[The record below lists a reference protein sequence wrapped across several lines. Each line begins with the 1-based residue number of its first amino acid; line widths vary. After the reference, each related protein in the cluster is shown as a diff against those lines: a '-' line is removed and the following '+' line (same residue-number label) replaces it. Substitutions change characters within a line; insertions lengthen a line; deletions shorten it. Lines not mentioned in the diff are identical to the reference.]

1 MMKLSKKVV
10 KRLILSCALVSALG
24 LYTYT
29 TVIPSVIKNEKV
41 LSYIENKL
49 DKEMGLDVTI
59 QKPELKTG
67 LNTEIGFTVDLIDL
81 KKGEEQLLLVENFRT
96 RFSLAE
102 VFKKKV
108 VFKTLGAKKVFA
120 DVNKLMALIP
130 AQEQQT
136 KTEQKND
143 WEIDTFD
150 ALLYLGESHII
161 YNITPETKIELQ
173 ANKLGLNN
181 RNKKE
186 RFVHFNFNADITKG
200 NEKVNIRFAD
210 ENKIIIGNKKLLVKD
225 CPLFINDSALFFNA
239 EASRSTGYFLEV
251 YAKKFKIEDIL
262 ELLDTNIVEN
272 NVSEMLAILDK
283 IKGTFDLN
291 IRMTK
296 SGITGDIKLNEL
308 SSKLLLLN
316 NLPFTLNSGDIEIK
330 GNDLILK
337 GFKGFYAN
345 KKVNDFEFEGKVED
359 YLKTAK
365 TSIKALATVTNDLM
379 QNYVSQ
385 VAGMQL
391 NLTDNCKTAVLV
403 DTNNADIDVKVTG
416 KIDSGKD
423 LLVNKASFSPVDYDR
438 AYLADMSMR
447 GDKLTINKLNYY
459 IAKQLTK
466 ANKGMEPILTFN
478 GNVRMSDGFL
488 YDFGFDIPHP
498 LPSEFLNVLI
508 GQKLLKGGSFF
519 GNLEYDNN
527 GKFPILNGNL
537 QAQNIRIPTQRMS
550 LKSGTIVTVD
560 DVVRINAEGR
570 FRRANYT
577 FSGDIL
583 NNLLFPII
591 VKDTN
596 LTLDYIDVE
605 KLLLSMNAQTDSI
618 QVIEEEL
625 LEEEEILEEELQ
637 TFDIRNIIVE
647 NCVVKILK
655 GKYKVIDFAN
665 LEADMS
671 LDKNGIFKLKSNRF
685 DIAEGIS
692 SVDVNC
698 DLVKFLY
705 KIKLGIKD
713 VDANAIST
721 ALLNLSKEIT
731 GKASGIIDLNMDE
744 SLKLNGE
751 MKFIIKD
758 GTIQKVGL
766 VEYALK
772 FASLFRNPIAM
783 ISPSIITDL
792 VNIPEGNFD
801 TIKGEMY
808 LKDNKVELM
817 KIKSSAPQLSAYIVG
832 CYNIENSDSILRIY
846 TKFSNKNKG
855 FAGFLRNISLNSL
868 ANRIQTKSR
877 NDENYYASELA
888 QLPPIDADEKDCQI
902 FVTKVDGDVEHFNFL
917 SSLKKI
923 K

>member
-10 KRLILSCALVSALG
+10 KRVILSCALVGALG

-29 TVIPSVIKNEKV
+29 TVIPSLVKNEKV
-41 LSYIENKL
+41 ISYIENKL
-49 DKEMGLDVTI
+49 DKSLGLDVNI
-59 QKPELKTG
+59 KKPELKTG
-67 LNTEIGFTVDLIDL
+67 FNTEIAFTVDLIDL
-81 KKGEEQLLLVENFRT
+81 KKGNEQLLLVEKFRT
-96 RFSLAE
+96 KFSFAE
-102 VFKKKV
+102 IFKKRI
-108 VFKTLGAKKVFA
+108 VFKTLGARKIFA
-120 DVNKLMALIP
+120 DVNKLMALAP
-130 AQEQQT
+130 AQEQPQ
-136 KTEQKND
+136 KEQKKND

-150 ALLYLGESHII
+150 ALLYLGESYII
-161 YNITPETKIELQ
+161 YNLNPETKIELQ

-186 RFVHFNFNADITKG
+186 RFIHFNFNADITKG
-200 NEKVNIRFAD
+200 KEKVNVRFAD

-225 CPLFINDSALFFNA
+225 CPLFINDSSLFFNA
-239 EASRSTGYFLEV
+239 EASRTTGYFLEV
-251 YAKKFKIEDIL
+251 YANQFQIQDVL
-262 ELLDTNIVEN
+262 ELLDTNIIEN
-272 NVSEMLAILDK
+272 NVNEMLAILDK
-283 IKGTFDLN
+283 IKGSFDLN

-296 SGITGDIKLNEL
+296 EGISGDIKLNEL
-308 SSKLLLLN
+308 SSKLIPLN
-316 NLPFTLNSGDIEIK
+316 NLPFTVNAGDIELK
-330 GNDLILK
+330 GNDLFLK

-345 KKVNDFEFEGKVED
+345 KKSNDFEFEGKVED

-365 TSIKALATVTNDLM
+365 TSIKVLATLSNDLL
-379 QNYVSQ
+379 QNYVSK
-385 VAGMQL
+385 VAGMEL
-391 NLTDNCKTAVLV
+391 NLTDNCRTAVFV
-403 DTNNADIDVKVTG
+403 DTNNADVDVKVTG

-423 LLVNKASFSPVDYDR
+423 ILVNKASFSPVNYDR
-438 AYLADMSMR
+438 AYLADFSMR

-459 IAKQLTK
+459 IAKELTK
-466 ANKGMEPILTFN
+466 ASKGIEPILTFN

-488 YDFGFDIPHP
+488 YDFGFNIPKP

-508 GQKLLKGGSFF
+508 GQKMFKNGTFF

-527 GKFPILNGNL
+527 GSYPTLNGNL
-537 QAQNIRIPTQRMS
+537 QAENIRIPSQRMS
-550 LKSGTIVTVD
+550 LKSGTIITVD

-583 NNLLFPII
+583 NKILFPIV
-591 VKDTN
+591 VKDTR

-605 KLLLSMNAQTDSI
+605 RLLLSMNAQTDSI

-625 LEEEEILEEELQ
+625 LAEEEIMEEELQ
-637 TFDIRNIIVE
+637 EFDIRNVIVE

-671 LDKNGIFKLKSNRF
+671 LDKNGMFKLKSNRF

-698 DLVKFLY
+698 DLIKLLY
-705 KIKLGIKD
+705 NIKLGIKD

-731 GKASGIIDLNMDE
+731 GKASGIIDLNMDK
-744 SLKLNGE
+744 SLKLNGN

-766 VEYALK
+766 VEYVLK

-783 ISPSIITDL
+783 ISPSVITDL
-792 VNIPEGNFD
+792 VNVPEGNFD
-801 TIKGEMY
+801 TIKGEMI
-808 LKDNKVELM
+808 LKDNRVELM

-832 CYNIENSDSILRIY
+832 CYNIENSDAILRIY

-855 FAGFLRNISLNSL
+855 MAGFLRNISLNSL

-877 NDENYYASELA
+877 NDENYYAAELA
-888 QLPPIDADEKDCQI
+888 QLPEIDADEKDCQI

>member
-10 KRLILSCALVSALG
+10 KRLILSFALISALG
-24 LYTYT
+24 LYSYT
-29 TVIPSVIKNEKV
+29 TIIPNIVKNEKV

-49 DKEMGLDVTI
+49 DEKMGLDITI

-67 LNTEIGFTVDLIDL
+67 FNTEIAFTVDLVDL
-81 KKGEEQLLLVENFRT
+81 KKGNEQLLLVEKFRT
-96 RFSLAE
+96 KFSFAE
-102 VFKKKV
+102 ILKKKI
-108 VFKTLGAKKVFA
+108 VFKTLGARKIFA
-120 DVNKLMALIP
+120 DVNKILALFP
-130 AQEQQT
+130 PQEQ
-136 KTEQKND
+136 KPKEQKKND

-150 ALLYLGESHII
+150 ALLYLGESYII
-161 YNITPETKIELQ
+161 YNINPETKIELQ

-200 NEKVNIRFAD
+200 NEKVNVRFAD
-210 ENKIIIGNKKLLVKD
+210 ENKIIIGNKKLLVKN
-225 CPLFINDSALFFNA
+225 CPLKIDDSELFFNA
-239 EASRSTGYFLEV
+239 EASRTTGYFLEIF
-251 YAKKFKIEDIL
+251 ANDFKIQDVL

-272 NVSEMLAILDK
+272 NVNEMLSILDK
-283 IKGTFDLN
+283 IKGSFDLN

-296 SGITGDIKLNEL
+296 DGISGDIKLNEL
-308 SSKLLLLN
+308 SSKLIPLN
-316 NLPFTLNSGDIEIK
+316 SLPFTVNAGDIELK
-330 GNDLILK
+330 GNDLFLK
-337 GFKGFYAN
+337 GFKGFYDN
-345 KKVNDFEFEGKVED
+345 KKSNDFEFDGKVED

-365 TSIKALATVTNDLM
+365 TSIKVLATLSNDLL
-379 QNYVSQ
+379 QNYVSK
-385 VAGMQL
+385 VAGMEL
-391 NLTDNCKTAVLV
+391 NLTDNCRTAVLV
-403 DTNNADIDVKVTG
+403 DTNNADVDVKVTG

-423 LLVNKASFSPVDYDR
+423 ILVNKTSFSPVDYDR

-459 IAKQLTK
+459 IAKELSR
-466 ANKGMEPILTFN
+466 ANKGIEPILTFN

-488 YDFGFDIPHP
+488 YDFGFDIPRP

-508 GQKLLKGGSFF
+508 GQKMFRKGTFF

-527 GKFPILNGNL
+527 GAFPTLKGNL
-537 QAQNIRIPTQRMS
+537 QAENIRIPSQRMS

-560 DVVRINAEGR
+560 DVVRINANGR
-570 FRRANYT
+570 FRRSNYT

-583 NNLLFPII
+583 NKILFPVI
-591 VKDTN
+591 VKDTR

-605 KLLLSMNAQTDSI
+605 RLLLSMNSQTGSI
-618 QVIEEEL
+618 QQIEEEL

-637 TFDIRNIIVE
+637 TFDIRNVIVE

-665 LEADMS
+665 LEADMT

-685 DIAEGIS
+685 DIAGGIS
-692 SVDVNC
+692 SLNVNC
-698 DLVKFLY
+698 DLIKLLY
-705 KIKLGIKD
+705 NVRLGIKE

-731 GKASGIIDLNMDE
+731 GKASGLILLNMDK

-751 MKFIIKD
+751 MKFLIKD

-766 VEYALK
+766 VEYVLK

-783 ISPSIITDL
+783 ISPSVITDL

-801 TIKGEMY
+801 TIKGEMI
-808 LKDNKVELM
+808 LKDNRVELM

-832 CYNIENSDSILRIY
+832 CYNIENSDAILRIY

-877 NDENYYASELA
+877 NDENYYAAELA

-917 SSLKKI
+917 SALKKI